1 MILKIILFFR
11 EKRSRGILIEWIS
24 RWNFERRLFIVLCSE
39 LDTTKGDGGWC
50 IVPPLSVLYKYS
62 HAYKRSYD
70 CANLAIAPAAS
81 RNKCAFGQSSSY
93 PRWRWRR
100 RGWLSAAVNP
110 VEPRGRQDLGWSLSR
125 QSETLWMEIM
135 FINQETF
142 TLSKTT
148 NLCRWR
154 SFSRRNRSSFICVED
169 RDLQFAQM
177 PLE

>member
-1 MILKIILFFR
+1 MNVPMKLWKKIIYSSL
-11 EKRSRGILIEWIS
+11 L
-24 RWNFERRLFIVLCSE
+24 SE

-62 HAYKRSYD
+62 HAYRRSYD

-110 VEPRGRQDLGWSLSR
+110 VEPRGRQDLRLVTEPSGWDSLDGNHVHKSR
-125 QSETLWMEIM
+125 NFY
-135 FINQETF
+135 FIKDNELTSMTIFFEATDLHLSTF
-142 TLSKTT
+142 KIATC
-148 NLCRWR
+148 NL
-154 SFSRRNRSSFICVED
+154 
-169 RDLQFAQM
+169 QM
-177 PLE
+177 RL